1 MNLLDFPPS
10 LMMFPPH
17 AKSVAKVVATTSTLV
32 VCGRAGWLRQ
42 CTYVDDEAQKGK
54 KDDSEI
60 ESCHGYQ

>member
-10 LMMFPPH
+10 LMTFNPH

-32 VCGRAGWLRQ
+32 VCGRPRWLRQ

-54 KDDSEI
+54 NDDSEVG
-60 ESCHGYQ
+60 SRHGYQ